1 MARYNGPVCKLCRR
15 EKTKL
20 FLKGDRCYTDKCA
33 LEKKET
39 LPGQHGTLRR
49 RRLSEYGLQLREKQ
63 KVRRIYGIME
73 KQFRNYFQKAER
85 KRGITGENLLRA
97 LESRLDNTVYRLGF
111 APSRKTARQLVRHG
125 HFQVN
130 ERKVNIPSYQVKPRD
145 VVKVREKSR
154 DLAIIHDSL
163 KAVDRLGK
171 LSWLRVDKAKLEGEI
186 LDLPTREQI
195 PEPITEKLIVELY
208 SK

>member
-1 MARYNGPVCKLCRR
+1 MARYKGPVCKLCRR

-33 LEKKET
+33 LEKKESP
-39 LPGQHGTLRR
+39 PGQHGVLRR
-49 RRLSEYGLQLREKQ
+49 RRMSEYGLQLREKQ

-73 KQFRNYFQKAER
+73 RQFRNYFQKAER
-85 KRGITGENLLRA
+85 KKGITGENLLRV
-97 LESRLDNTVYRLGF
+97 LECRLDNVVYRLGF
-111 APSRKTARQLVRHG
+111 APSRKLARQLVRHG

-130 ERKVNIPSYQVKPRD
+130 DRKVNIPSYQVKPRD
-145 VVKVREKSR
+145 VVKLREKSR
-154 DLAIIHDSL
+154 DLALIHDSL
-163 KAVDRLGK
+163 KASEKAGR
-171 LSWLRVDKAKLEGEI
+171 LSWLRVDKVKLEGEI
-186 LDLPTREQI
+186 LDYPTREQI

>member
-85 KRGITGENLLRA
+85 KKGITGENLLRA

-171 LSWLRVDKAKLEGEI
+171 LSWLRVDKAKLEGEV

>member
-1 MARYNGPVCKLCRR
+1 MARYKGPVCKLCRR

-33 LEKKET
+33 LEKKESF
-39 LPGQHGTLRR
+39 PGQHGVLRR
-49 RRLSEYGLQLREKQ
+49 RRMSEYGLQLREKQ

-85 KRGITGENLLRA
+85 KKGITGENLLRA

-111 APSRKTARQLVRHG
+111 APSRKTARQLVRHS

-130 ERKVNIPSYQVKPRD
+130 ERKVNIPSYQVKPKD

-163 KAVDRLGK
+163 KAADRLGK
-171 LSWLRVDKAKLEGEI
+171 LSWLRIDKAKLEGEV